1 MSIAHESI
9 HLQHNFH
16 KSSYRLLFTKEFISF
31 VHSKYIWCD
40 VCTVKIFGSIQ
51 QDQTTFYHLK
61 HALQKPHHIHN
72 YTGRS
77 NMFFLTKEFTF
88 DYPMVVLP
96 IVLPCFTAELIATCR
111 VMSSALALAL
121 KHLALVGKSSGASA
135 SATLRKI

>member
-1 MSIAHESI
+1 MNLFICSI
-9 HLQHNFH
+9 
-16 KSSYRLLFTKEFISF
+16 TFISHLIDYCSQKNLYPLYTQNTYGVTF
-31 VHSKYIWCD
+31 VQSKYSEASSRI
-40 VCTVKIFGSIQ
+40 KRLSITLSTHCK
-51 QDQTTFYHLK
+51 TTSHSIIILAGQACFL
-61 HALQKPHHIHN
+61 
-72 YTGRS
+72 
-77 NMFFLTKEFTF
+77 LTKEFTF